1 MRYPFQFAIYEGW
14 PLILMIN
21 VRVFDSALVK
31 EVLAR
36 EEADAQAKALEDK
49 ARQDKAQKLREQQM
63 VSQAHIC
70 K

>member
-1 MRYPFQFAIYEGW
+1 MNIC
-14 PLILMIN
+14 
-21 VRVFDSALVK
+21 VFDAALVK

-63 VSQAHIC
+63 VSQPHCLYRRIYT
-70 K
+70 KGMFEVTTPQ

>member
-1 MRYPFQFAIYEGW
+1 
-14 PLILMIN
+14 
-21 VRVFDSALVK
+21 VFDAALVK

-63 VSQAHIC
+63 VSQAHISYIYTPPYNC
-70 K
+70 IPITRALL